1 MKIDKKAETVFVDSN
16 GLLLHENDGQT
27 ASDESSTL
35 KNGQI
40 SILAGE
46 DDLDEEELNSMIR
59 AFENMK

>member
-16 GLLLHENDGQT
+16 GLLVHEYDDQT
-27 ASDESSTL
+27 EGNEPSPH

-46 DDLDEEELNSMIR
+46 DDIDEEEMNSMIR

>member
-1 MKIDKKAETVFVDSN
+1 MKIDKKEETVFVDSN
-16 GLLLHENDGQT
+16 GLLVQENDGRT

>member
-16 GLLLHENDGQT
+16 GLLVHEYDLQT
-27 ASDESSTL
+27 DSNEPSAL

-46 DDLDEEELNSMIR
+46 DDLDEEELDSMIR